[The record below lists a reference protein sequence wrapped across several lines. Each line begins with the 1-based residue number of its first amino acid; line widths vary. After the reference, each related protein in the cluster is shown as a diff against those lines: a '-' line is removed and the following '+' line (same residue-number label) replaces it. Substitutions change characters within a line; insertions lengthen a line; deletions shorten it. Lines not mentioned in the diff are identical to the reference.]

1 MGSPVCR
8 RFIRPHPP
16 WGGGW
21 LVRSIPDSV
30 IEWPD
35 IVLYDGKVVTVDAD
49 FSIVEAVAIRD
60 GRFLASGSTDSIRE
74 LTGPDTVELD
84 LEGRTVIPGLVDSH
98 IHLDRVGIALDR
110 IELFD
115 ARSLDDVIE
124 SIQAAAE
131 TAAGDSWLLAASSWH
146 ESQLT
151 EGRLPRVEELDRA
164 APETPVFVP
173 RGMHVAVL
181 NSAAMERIGID
192 EDTPNPEGGTI
203 VRDADGD
210 ITGVVL
216 ETARTQLVEPHL
228 PDRSYHDTLADL
240 ERGMAELNR
249 RGVTAIGIPGLYR
262 DSIRALEALVTEGSA
277 TLRSSVLVKVDE
289 ASDVTDA
296 AAYFAPG
303 FGNERLRVDGLKYF
317 LDGGVEGAALR
328 DPYEVVE
335 GVQEDPDYHGHLT
348 LPPGGKAEFEEILA
362 LAAERG
368 YQMHTHAVGDA
379 TIEYLMEAYS
389 RAHETSPIDDLRW
402 AVVHAFLPPEES
414 FETMRELDLI
424 STVQNHPTYLGANME
439 RWWGEERARY
449 AIPIRDILDEGIPTG
464 GGTDAPVVPW
474 RPFESLWWMVT
485 RDTITAGVLG
495 PEQAVSIEE
504 ALRLW
509 TIGSAYAVNWEAEIG
524 SIEPSKRADLTIL
537 DTDLLTCP
545 SDDIREV
552 SVERTMVGGET
563 VYEA

>member
-1 MGSPVCR
+1 MSRTDGPV
-8 RFIRPHPP
+8 
-16 WGGGW
+16 
-21 LVRSIPDSV
+21 PDAV
-30 IEWPD
+30 VDWPD
-35 IVLYDGKVVTVDAD
+35 TVLYDGKVVTVDEG
-49 FSIVEAVAIRD
+49 FSIAEGIAIRD
-60 GRFLASGSTDSIRE
+60 GRFLAVGSTETVRD
-74 LTGPDTVELD
+74 LVGPDTTELD
-84 LEGRTVIPGLVDSH
+84 LRGRTVVPGLVDSH
-98 IHLDRVGIALDR
+98 VHLDRVGIALDR
-110 IELFD
+110 VELFD
-115 ARSLDDVIE
+115 ARSIDDVLEAIGD
-124 SIQAAAE
+124 AAE
-131 TAAGDSWLLAASSWH
+131 RAPNDAWLLAASSWH

-151 EGRLPRVEELDRA
+151 EGRLPRREELDEA
-164 APETPVFVP
+164 APETPLFVP

-181 NSAAMERIGID
+181 NSAAMDRVGID
-192 EDTPNPEGGTI
+192 EATPDPEGGTI
-203 VRDADGD
+203 VRDAEGE

-228 PDRSYHDTLADL
+228 PDRSYGDTRADL
-240 ERGMAELNR
+240 QRGMAELNR
-249 RGVTAIGIPGLYR
+249 RGVTAVGIPGLYR
-262 DSIRALEALVTEGSA
+262 EAIRALQEIVAGGGA
-277 TLRSSVLVKVDE
+277 TLRSSVLVKIDE
-289 ASDVTDA
+289 ADDVREA
-296 AAYFAPG
+296 AGYFAPG

-348 LPPGGKAEFEEILA
+348 TPPGGKEEFEEILE

-389 RAHETSPIDDLRW
+389 RAHEVAPIDDRRW

-414 FETMRELDLI
+414 FETMRELDLV
-424 STVQNHPTYLGANME
+424 STVQNHPTYLGANMV

-449 AIPIRDILDEGIPTG
+449 AIPIRDLLDEGIPTG

-485 RDTITAGVLG
+485 RETITAGTLG
-495 PEQAVSIEE
+495 PEQAVSVEE

-509 TIGSAYAVNWEAEIG
+509 TRGSAYTLGWEDEIG
-524 SIEPSKRADLTIL
+524 SIEPGKRADLTIL

-545 SDDIREV
+545 SGDIREV
-552 SVERTMVGGET
+552 SVERTVVGGET

>member
-1 MGSPVCR
+1 MLGQVPDRGGSVVN
-8 RFIRPHPP
+8 
-16 WGGGW
+16 GAAGT
-21 LVRSIPDSV
+21 IPDEV
-30 IEWPD
+30 VEWPD
-35 IVLYDGKVVTVDAD
+35 TVLYDGKVVTVDPE

-60 GRFLASGSTDSIRE
+60 GRFLQVGSTDDMQT
-74 LTGPDTVELD
+74 LVGPETDEIDLD
-84 LEGRTVIPGLVDSH
+84 GRTVIPGLVDSH

-115 ARSLDDVIE
+115 ARSIDDVLE
-124 SIQAAAE
+124 SIEEA
-131 TAAGDSWLLAASSWH
+131 TARTPDDAWLLAASSWH
-146 ESQLT
+146 ESQLA
-151 EGRLPRVEELDRA
+151 EGRLPRREELDRA
-164 APETPVFVP
+164 APDTPLFVP

-181 NSAAMERIGID
+181 NSAAMETVGID
-192 EDTPNPEGGTI
+192 DDTPDPEGGTI
-203 VRDADGD
+203 VRDAEGD

-228 PDRSYHDTLADL
+228 PDRSYDDTLADL
-240 ERGMAELNR
+240 RRGMAELNQ
-249 RGVTAIGIPGLYR
+249 RGVTTVGIPGLYR
-262 DSIRALEALVTEGSA
+262 DSIRALEELVAEGRA

-289 ASDVTDA
+289 ADDVGA
-296 AAYFAPG
+296 AAGYFAPG
-303 FGNERLRVDGLKYF
+303 FGNDRLRVDGLKYF

-328 DPYEVVE
+328 EPYEVVE

-348 LPPGGKAEFEEILA
+348 LPPGGKEEFQEILDQ
-362 LAAERG
+362 AARRG

-389 RAHETSPIDDLRW
+389 QAHEQSPIDDLRW
-402 AVVHAFLPPEES
+402 AVVHAFLPPKES
-414 FETMRELDLI
+414 FETMRDLDLV

-439 RWWGEERARY
+439 RWWGQERAEY
-449 AIPIRDILDEGIPTG
+449 AIPVRDLLDEDIPTG

-485 RDTITAGVLG
+485 RGTVTAGTLG

-509 TIGSAYAVNWEAEIG
+509 TIGSAYTLNWEDEIG
-524 SIEPSKRADLTIL
+524 SIEPGKRADLTVL

-552 SVERTMVGGET
+552 SVERTLIGGET